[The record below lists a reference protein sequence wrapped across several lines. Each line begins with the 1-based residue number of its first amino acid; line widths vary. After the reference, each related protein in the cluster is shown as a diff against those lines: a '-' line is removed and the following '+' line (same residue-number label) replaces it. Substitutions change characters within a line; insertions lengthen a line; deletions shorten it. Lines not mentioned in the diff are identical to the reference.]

1 MKHPAILLTL
11 NQLRQAYA
19 LLLAIAQHYQGC
31 KIFVSFYQDDDIKED
46 FAETLAGL
54 LYEEDDDISTDDDTS
69 IEYNILTQTEIKHLR
84 QVGLV
89 NGAENQQTPDG
100 QNIAILPIDCLDE
113 KAYATLY
120 FVAHLINDANYS
132 PCIIAPKNT
141 PNDKVFAYIDR
152 DNQLAGIKPRSD
164 YTGVP
169 LFHNQPDKYI
179 SAYIENM
186 SDLADALEFVL
197 ITDIGGYECAGSP
210 AALFACLDK
219 KMFWHIRMLPCNT
232 EQVLYDDKIFRYT
245 KDYGCGI
252 CSCFETQPRTGIYI
266 DENLYR
272 KAWKKFNFWQPET
285 KTEKQASHSFEK
297 FLKYALRRGLD
308 NI

>member
-11 NQLRQAYA
+11 TQLRQAYA
-19 LLLAIAQHYQGC
+19 NLLAIAQHYQGC
-31 KIFVSFYQDDDIKED
+31 KIFVSCYQDNDIKED

-54 LYEEDDDISTDDDTS
+54 LYEEDDDISIDDDTS

-84 QVGLV
+84 SVGLV
-89 NGAENQQTPDG
+89 NGAENRKTPDG
-100 QNIAILPIDCLDE
+100 QNVAILPIDCLDE

-120 FVAHLINDANYS
+120 FVANLLHYNDLSY
-132 PCIIAPKNT
+132 IIAPKDT
-141 PNDKVFAYIDR
+141 ANDKVFAFIDR
-152 DNQLAGIKPRSD
+152 DNQLKEII
-164 YTGVP
+164 
-169 LFHNQPDKYI
+169 HQQPNKNI
-179 SAYIENM
+179 AAYVENM
-186 SDLADALEFVL
+186 SHLADSLEFVW
-197 ITDIGGYECAGSP
+197 INDVGGYECAGSP

-219 KMFWHIRMLPCNT
+219 KMFFNIRTLPCNT
-232 EQVLYDDKIFRYT
+232 KHVLYDDKIFRYT
-245 KDYGCGI
+245 QDYGCGI
-252 CSCFETQPRTGIYI
+252 CSCFDTEPRTGIYI

-272 KAWKKFNFWQPET
+272 KAWKKFNSWQPES